1 MDVRNCRRC
10 RKLFNYI
17 SGPLIC
23 PDCKEAN
30 EKKFYDVKE
39 YIRDNPHASI
49 RQVSED
55 MEISVSQIQQWVREE
70 RLQFTEESGIALQ
83 CEKCGVN
90 IYTGR
95 FCENCKGKMANSL
108 TKAFAEEKPQAPQK
122 KKKDGNKMRFMK

>member
-39 YIRDNPHASI
+39 YIRDNPHVGVKEVAEAME
-49 RQVSED
+49 VST
-55 MEISVSQIQQWVREE
+55 SQIQQWIREE
-70 RLQFTEESGIALQ
+70 RLQFAEDSNIALQ
-83 CEKCGVN
+83 CEKCGAK

-95 FCENCKGKMANSL
+95 YCENCKAKIANNL
-108 TKAFAEEKPQAPQK
+108 TKAFEAPVEAPK
-122 KKKDGNKMRFMK
+122 KKAKTGNKMRFMK